1 MRLLF
6 VTATRIG
13 DAVLSMGLLHRLVER
28 HPTARITIVCGAPA
42 APLFG
47 AVPGLEDIVIV
58 RKQAFRSHWLGLWAR
73 LCRKRWD
80 LVVDLRASA
89 LAYLL
94 RADRRLVSGK
104 ADQSKHRVAELG
116 ELLGEEAPPAPRLFL
131 GSLHHAAAD
140 ELLPPGRPV
149 LALAPTAN
157 WPAKQWPIERFA
169 AMANGLTGE
178 GEVLE
183 GASFVVSAAAHERT
197 QAEVLLRA
205 LPGSSLV
212 DLIGCDLLTTAACF
226 ARAHLFVGND
236 SGLMHLAAAAGAP
249 TLGLFGPTNEQRYAP
264 WGPRGAFLRTP
275 QSYAELAA
283 RPDFGPGLRE
293 SLMTDLSVEAVMAAA
308 RALLRRTSG
317 SFSE

>member
-13 DAVLSMGLLHRLVER
+13 DAVLSMGMLHQLLAR
-28 HPTARITIVCGAPA
+28 HPGARCTIVCGAPA
-42 APLFG
+42 APLFQ
-47 AVPGLEDIVIV
+47 AVPGLEEIVIL
-58 RKQAFRSHWLGLWAR
+58 RKQAFRSHWLGLWVR
-73 LCRKRWD
+73 LCRTRWD

-116 ELLGEEAPPAPRLFL
+116 ELLGETTPPAPGLFL
-131 GSLHHAAAD
+131 DSIHHTAAD
-140 ELLPPGRPV
+140 ERLPPGRPV

-169 AMANGLTGE
+169 SLACALVGE
-178 GEVLE
+178 GEILE
-183 GASFVVSAAAHERT
+183 GAAVVVSAAAHERA
-197 QAEVLLRA
+197 QAEALLQA

-226 ARAHLFVGND
+226 ARARLFVGND

-249 TLGLFGPTNEQRYAP
+249 TLGLFGPTNERRYAP
-264 WGPRGAFLRTP
+264 WGSRSAFLRTP

-283 RPDFGPGLRE
+283 RPDFGPDLEE
-293 SLMTDLSVEAVMAAA
+293 SLMTDLSVEDAMAAA
-308 RALLRRTSG
+308 QALMKRTSD
-317 SFSE
+317 SFSA